1 MCKEVGLRSMVYE
14 RCLLY
19 VEKLVLIGASQNRKM
34 LTDKVLN

>member
-1 MCKEVGLRSMVYE
+1 MCKDVGLRNMVYE
-14 RCLLY
+14 RCLY